1 MCDHTIGYM
10 NDWIVLSEAKDILNN
25 EAYGWNTYSKT
36 MNSLTKGNEK
46 ILKTDYTAKDFL
58 DRRKNMMTV
67 FNNCPYC
74 GEKINWREIKK
85 AI

>member
-1 MCDHTIGYM
+1 MCDHTIAYM
-10 NDWIVLSEAKDILNN
+10 NVFIVQSEVADIVKN

-36 MNSLTKGNEK
+36 MNSLTRGSEK
-46 ILKTDYTAKDFL
+46 ALKEDYTGKDFL
-58 DRRKNMMTV
+58 DRRKNMMTI

-85 AI
+85 TI

>member
-1 MCDHTIGYM
+1 MCDHTIAYM
-10 NDWIVLSEAKDILNN
+10 SDFIRQSEIAETVKNKCYDWNKHDEIIA
-25 EAYGWNTYSKT
+25 G
-36 MNSLTKGNEK
+36 LTGDNKK
-46 ILKTDYTAKDFL
+46 YKTDREPVEFL
-58 DRRKNMMTV
+58 DRRRGYMTL